1 MLDQFIVHEVQ
12 GTSDTPYTFP
22 VGDGESPDAAK
33 DAAMAKHHAIMVAAY
48 GSDVPYHGSY
58 IVHMTE
64 ATPGRIDTFVM
75 VSEIRKKEVSA

>member
-22 VGDGESPDAAK
+22 VGDGKSPDAAK

-48 GSDVPYHGSY
+48 GSDVP
-58 IVHMTE
+58 
-64 ATPGRIDTFVM
+64 
-75 VSEIRKKEVSA
+75 